1 MSEDAD
7 TTTGASTDTEL
18 KELSRGAEFT
28 ASEDEVVEAIED
40 AADEL
45 GQSFEEVRENVAYIM
60 DSSFEEEGVSTSFN
74 ESISGA
80 SLDHDEVGTG
90 DPRLE
95 ALELYKLRQRI

>member
-1 MSEDAD
+1 MTSDKKLA
-7 TTTGASTDTEL
+7 EL
-18 KELSRGAEFT
+18 DRGAAFT
-28 ASEDEVVEAIED
+28 ASEEEVIEAIEA

-45 GQSFEEVRENVAYIM
+45 NQDFEEVRDNVAYIM

-80 SLDHDEVGTG
+80 SLDHDETGTG

-95 ALELYKLRQRI
+95 ALELYKLRQKV

>member
-1 MSEDAD
+1 MTRDLA
-7 TTTGASTDTEL
+7 EL
-18 KELSRGAEFT
+18 ERGAEFT
-28 ASEDEVVEAIED
+28 ASEEEVVEAIED
-40 AADEL
+40 AAEEL
-45 GQSFEEVRENVAYIM
+45 DQDFEEVRENVAYIM

-80 SLDHDEVGTG
+80 SLDHDETGTG

>member
-1 MSEDAD
+1 M
-7 TTTGASTDTEL
+7 TREL
-18 KELSRGAEFT
+18 AELERGAEFT
-28 ASEDEVVEAIED
+28 ASEEEVVEAIEQ
-40 AADEL
+40 AAEEL
-45 GQSFEEVRENVAYIM
+45 DQDFEEVRENVAYIM

-80 SLDHDEVGTG
+80 SLDHDETGTG